1 MVQVS
6 IFLHILIIACG
17 VMLAA
22 FAWPYRRKPEATWL
36 IILSAA
42 MVMTSYFCLGV
53 YTSDAK
59 EDMVFFSR
67 LRYFGF
73 AWMSVSALMFV
84 SGAFGGWDRLRRGP
98 LLYVALIIPI
108 ITSVISLNPYWQ
120 HLMQEEFEIVMIDGH
135 QLLKFTTGAW
145 FPIHMTYALVM
156 NLLIGVYS
164 LWRLRDL
171 TPLQRPQIL
180 LIMSSGLLGMAVDM
194 YCVIT
199 NSPMR
204 WAMVSGGTYLLGLFS
219 VLYSVLKYGLL
230 NISPIAKD
238 IIFQQSPDPVLI
250 LNDRELLQ
258 DYNESAQR
266 VFHLSPADCDRP
278 WSTLK
283 SRLFLDDPG
292 NKEWEL
298 RRHHPDEPP
307 RFFSVGIQ
315 SLGERALKP
324 GQILAF
330 REVTQ
335 QKNIEKNLQ
344 NHLDFKARLLSII
357 AHDFSGYLEA
367 QRLLSSYVEKNAT
380 DDLRPQAEALSDAVF
395 VSRDFMANV
404 MMWAQAQIQETRF
417 QPRRIP
423 FEMNALV
430 RDVIAA
436 QNGLRQLRQVE
447 LDFQPGLNP
456 AIILGD
462 SIMIES
468 VVRNLA
474 SNAIRVSARGAR
486 IRIFT
491 RQRQNDLIFEIADEG
506 PGLSAEQIEKIRASA
521 NSFISGQ
528 VGESFGFG
536 LGLMIVQKFLELHES
551 RLEIDSR
558 LGQGTSMSFRL
569 SLDTSAP

>member
-1 MVQVS
+1 
-6 IFLHILIIACG
+6 
-17 VMLAA
+17 
-22 FAWPYRRKPEATWL
+22 
-36 IILSAA
+36 
-42 MVMTSYFCLGV
+42 
-53 YTSDAK
+53 
-59 EDMVFFSR
+59 
-67 LRYFGF
+67 
-73 AWMSVSALMFV
+73 
-84 SGAFGGWDRLRRGP
+84 
-98 LLYVALIIPI
+98 
-108 ITSVISLNPYWQ
+108 
-120 HLMQEEFEIVMIDGH
+120 
-135 QLLKFTTGAW
+135 
-145 FPIHMTYALVM
+145 
-156 NLLIGVYS
+156 
-164 LWRLRDL
+164 
-171 TPLQRPQIL
+171 
-180 LIMSSGLLGMAVDM
+180 
-194 YCVIT
+194 
-199 NSPMR
+199 
-204 WAMVSGGTYLLGLFS
+204 
-219 VLYSVLKYGLL
+219 
-230 NISPIAKD
+230 
-238 IIFQQSPDPVLI
+238 
-250 LNDRELLQ
+250 
-258 DYNESAQR
+258 
-266 VFHLSPADCDRP
+266 
-278 WSTLK
+278 
-283 SRLFLDDPG
+283 
-292 NKEWEL
+292 
-298 RRHHPDEPP
+298 
-307 RFFSVGIQ
+307 
-315 SLGERALKP
+315 
-324 GQILAF
+324 
-330 REVTQ
+330 
-335 QKNIEKNLQ
+335 
-344 NHLDFKARLLSII
+344 SII

-474 SNAIRVSARGAR
+474 SNAIRVSAPGAR

-569 SLDTSAP
+569 SLDTSVP